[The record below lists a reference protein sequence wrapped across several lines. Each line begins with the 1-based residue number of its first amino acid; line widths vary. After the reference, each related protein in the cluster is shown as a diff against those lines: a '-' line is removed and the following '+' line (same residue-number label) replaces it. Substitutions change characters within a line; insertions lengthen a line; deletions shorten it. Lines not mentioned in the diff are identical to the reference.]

1 MKKVMMLHSVNH
13 NMYGK
18 RDPEQYGTIT
28 LDGINQLIAETAA
41 KENIQVDTFQTNHEG
56 EMVDKIHEVFYEKYD
71 GVIINPGAWTHYSY
85 AIHDALEILECP
97 IIEVHM
103 SNIFNREDFRSHS
116 VIAPVAHGMIA
127 GMGESAYT
135 LAVKAMSE
143 IFEREENEKNN

>member
-18 RDPEQYGTIT
+18 RDPKQYGTIT
-28 LDGINQLIAETAA
+28 LDEINELIAKTAE
-41 KENIQVDTFQTNHEG
+41 KEGIHVDTFQTNLEG

-85 AIHDALEILECP
+85 AIHDALEILGCP
-97 IIEVHM
+97 VIEVHM

-116 VIAPVAHGMIA
+116 VIASVAYGMIA

-135 LAVKAMSE
+135 LAVKAMA
-143 IFEREENEKNN
+143 ENFKRGKA

>member
-28 LDGINQLIAETAA
+28 LDEINQLIEKTA
-41 KENIQVDTFQTNHEG
+41 KEEGIIVDNFQTNYEG

-85 AIHDALEILECP
+85 AIHDALEILECS
-97 IIEVHM
+97 ILEIHM

-127 GMGESAYT
+127 GMGASAYS
-135 LAVKAMSE
+135 LAVKAMGE
-143 IFEREENEKNN
+143 IFRGEDK

>member
-28 LDGINQLIAETAA
+28 LDEINQLIEKTA
-41 KENIQVDTFQTNHEG
+41 KEEGIIVDNFQTNHE
-56 EMVDKIHEVFYEKYD
+56 

-97 IIEVHM
+97 ILEIHM

-127 GMGESAYT
+127 GMGASAYS
-135 LAVKAMSE
+135 LAVKAMGE
-143 IFEREENEKNN
+143 IFRGEDK

>member
-28 LDGINQLIAETAA
+28 LDEINDLIEKTATEEGII
-41 KENIQVDTFQTNHEG
+41 VDNFQTNHEG

-97 IIEVHM
+97 ILEVHM

-127 GMGESAYT
+127 GMGASAYS
-135 LAVKAMSE
+135 LAVKAMGE
-143 IFEREENEKNN
+143 IFRGEDK

>member
-28 LDGINQLIAETAA
+28 LDEINDLIEKTAKDEGII
-41 KENIQVDTFQTNHEG
+41 VDNFQTNHEG

-85 AIHDALEILECP
+85 AIHDALEILE
-97 IIEVHM
+97 IHM

-127 GMGESAYT
+127 GMGASAYS
-135 LAVKAMSE
+135 LAVKAMGE
-143 IFEREENEKNN
+143 IFRGEDK